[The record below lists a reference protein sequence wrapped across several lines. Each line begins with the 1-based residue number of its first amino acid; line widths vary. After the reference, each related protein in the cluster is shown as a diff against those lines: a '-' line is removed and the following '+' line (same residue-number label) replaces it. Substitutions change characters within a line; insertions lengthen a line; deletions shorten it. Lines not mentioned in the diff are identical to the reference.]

1 MGHYSARKM
10 NKIMLFGATWM
21 QLEVI
26 ILSEVSKK
34 DKAKYHMVS
43 LICGI

>member
-1 MGHYSARKM
+1 MGYYSARKM

-26 ILSEVSKK
+26 ILSEASKK